1 MCCRVF
7 RHPCVLRVSE
17 GRGVRVCTERWRRAN
32 LWVQPTHKQS
42 HVSPAACR
50 VAQHRFLVRTHT
62 LAVRTPP
69 DVMATRISADRSKGG
84 VEPPPVG
91 ADAAVRWKKLRG
103 GGGQKSPL
111 QSSPGCFLFRRHA
124 RFCVIPL
131 IVWRAAMVRSIKMP
145 PRQASPPFFFLHKFL
160 SLSLLPTETNRISH
174 YSLN

>member
-62 LAVRTPP
+62 LVVRTPP
-69 DVMATRISADRSKGG
+69 DVMATRISADRRKGG

-103 GGGQKSPL
+103 GGAKITASIVTRMLPV
-111 QSSPGCFLFRRHA
+111 STSRPFLCDPA
-124 RFCVIPL
+124 DCVEG
-131 IVWRAAMVRSIKMP
+131 SDGKE
-145 PRQASPPFFFLHKFL
+145 H
-160 SLSLLPTETNRISH
+160 
-174 YSLN
+174 